1 MGKARAKRKTEEVLV
16 ALLEHPTLARAA
28 AALNVSEVTLWRWS
42 QKPEFREAFR
52 KARRD
57 AFSQAVAR
65 LQNASSAAAATL
77 LRVMLDQSAPAAS
90 RVRAADCVLQHA
102 VRAMEIEDL
111 EIRIQHLEQWQD
123 H

>member
-1 MGKARAKRKTEEVLV
+1 M

-28 AALNVSEVTLWRWS
+28 TALNVSEVKWRWS